1 MKTISL
7 RPFPLRILFLLAT
20 VAGLGALSWLVVR
33 TAIGDSV
40 MTFVERNPNLS
51 SQARLEGADAA
62 VSSAGR
68 DPLMHLGRGGVYLAA
83 ANEEQNEAQ
92 LATALA
98 ELRTAAAMTPEDY
111 RAWMALGRA
120 LDRGGAAADAKAA
133 LERAVSLAPRHFD
146 PRWALANHLLRAGER
161 DAAFAEFRQALA
173 ARPSALPLVFDY
185 AWDSFQKDG
194 QGDGRAIAAA
204 IAPASES
211 KAQLIALLVARNRFA
226 DAVAV
231 WRETP
236 QRSEADALQVSTALF
251 NTKQM
256 AAAYEVWSS
265 IPSAN
270 RPVPDADSLLAN
282 GDFEKPLTLNS
293 TVPFLTWII
302 QPISGIKASP
312 DRKEPRAGRQSLLL
326 SFAVGGNIPF
336 TAVSQ
341 TVPVKPATSYL
352 LSYAVRTEELKSLS
366 MPFIEVVDAAAAN
379 RFRAAAP
386 LSSGTEDWKP
396 QGIKF
401 TTDAKTEAVTV
412 RIQRQPCTE
421 APCPVN
427 GRVWFDVF
435 KLKEAGR

>member
-7 RPFPLRILFLLAT
+7 HPVPLRILFLLAV
-20 VAGLGALSWLVVR
+20 VAGLGALSWMVAR
-33 TAIGDSV
+33 TAVGDSV

-120 LDRGGAAADAKAA
+120 LDRGGATAEAKAA

-146 PRWALANHLLRAGER
+146 PRWTLANHLLRAGER
-161 DAAFAEFRQALA
+161 DAAFDEFRQALA
-173 ARPSALPLVFDY
+173 ARPAALPLVFDY
-185 AWDSFQKDG
+185 AWDAF
-194 QGDGRAIAAA
+194 QGDGRALAAA

-211 KAQLIALLVARNRFA
+211 KAQLIALLVARNKFA

-231 WRETP
+231 WRATP
-236 QRSEADALQVSTALF
+236 QRSEADVQQVSSALF

-265 IPSAN
+265 VPNSD
-270 RPVPDADSLLAN
+270 RPLPDADSLLAN

-302 QPISGIKASP
+302 QPIGGIKASP
-312 DRKEPRAGRQSLLL
+312 DRKEPRSGRQSLLL

-341 TVPVKPATSYL
+341 TVPAKSATSYL

-366 MPFIEVVDAAAAN
+366 MPFIEVVDAADAT

-386 LSSGTEDWKP
+386 LSSGTKDWKP
-396 QGIKF
+396 QEINF

-412 RIQRQPCTE
+412 RIQRQPCIE

-427 GRVWFDVF
+427 GRAWFDVF